1 MCVFQIAIDGPA
13 GAGKSTIA
21 KKIAEK
27 LNFIY
32 IDTGAMY
39 RALTYEVLER
49 KIAIDNIQEII
60 HIAKGCNI
68 AFKDKDI
75 FINNYKVNDEIRSRR
90 VNENVS
96 YIAKIPEIRN
106 MLVCLQKK
114 IAFNSNVVMDGRD
127 IGTKVLPNA
136 NLKIFLTASVEER
149 ALRRYN
155 EIKCNN
161 SNVDIESIR
170 SEIIKRDRMDE
181 SREYSPLKKAI
192 NAVTIDTTGLTIKE
206 VVENILVIVKN
217 QRANN

>member
-1 MCVFQIAIDGPA
+1 MCAFQIAIDGPA

-27 LNFIY
+27 LSFIY

-39 RALTYEVLER
+39 RALTYEVLDR
-49 KIAIDNIQEII
+49 KIAIDNIEEII
-60 HIAKGCNI
+60 HIAKNCNI
-68 AFKDKDI
+68 AFKNKDV
-75 FINNYKVNDEIRSRR
+75 FVNNNKVNDDIRSRR

-96 YIAKIPEIRN
+96 YIAKIPEVRN
-106 MLVCLQKK
+106 ILVDRQKK
-114 IAFNSNVVMDGRD
+114 IASNNNIVMDGRD

-170 SEIIKRDRMDE
+170 SEIVKRDAMDE
-181 SREYSPLKKAI
+181 SREHSPLKKAI

-206 VVENILVIVKN
+206 VVENILILVRKQCIN
-217 QRANN
+217 I